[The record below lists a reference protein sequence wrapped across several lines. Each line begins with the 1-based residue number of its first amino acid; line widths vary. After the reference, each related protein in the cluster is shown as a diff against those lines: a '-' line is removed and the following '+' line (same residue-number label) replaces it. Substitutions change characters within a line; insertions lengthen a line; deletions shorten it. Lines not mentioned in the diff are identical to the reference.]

1 MLLYTT
7 VEILEILPS
16 TTIEMFVPLILLHLM
31 TSYSGKTEDAVH
43 LVVIVQIWCVVSIG
57 ARMVPAQSDT
67 LL

>member
-7 VEILEILPS
+7 VKILEILPS
-16 TTIEMFVPLILLHLM
+16 TTIEMFVPLILLLLM

-43 LVVIVQIWCVVSIG
+43 LVVIMQIWCVVLTG
-57 ARMVPAQSDT
+57 ARMVPAHSYT